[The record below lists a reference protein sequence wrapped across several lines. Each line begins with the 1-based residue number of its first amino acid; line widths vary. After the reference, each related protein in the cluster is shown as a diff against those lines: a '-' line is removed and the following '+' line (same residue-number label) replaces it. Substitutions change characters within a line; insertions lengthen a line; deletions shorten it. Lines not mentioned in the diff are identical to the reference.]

1 MRAMK
6 LFSMMTVVGLAW
18 AGLSRSAWAVPRVDM
33 LRDMQFTNAATT
45 NIETQPIVVA
55 EDGTNIT
62 AASDL
67 RFVIPGTFSMTWVTS
82 DTAAEILMSGTGVA
96 STTVSYPD
104 AATTAKVCRLD
115 VTTGFAAGDRL
126 VISGISYRGWGAE
139 NTFDSIGITWDGTTT
154 EQAAAANGWCIGGAF
169 ITSANNYSYNPT
181 GSATTSGTLP
191 AITITD
197 SSAAATITAASDIRI
212 TIPNNYTT
220 DTIGGG
226 TYAAP
231 TFDTAVTTVTVSG
244 AQSSKVSSTV
254 TYANG
259 NRTVII
265 NVTSN
270 FAVSDTIT
278 VSGLRFAVGSG
289 EICPVESLML
299 SVDGTFTTFSAVDD
313 KCFAI
318 GPPNIAYSTIMT
330 VSASASNET
339 VSTLTITDHA
349 GTAAITAASDIRLI
363 IMSNT
368 SNALSG
374 SDGRNNLSWDA
385 TASGTLSYGG
395 TEAANVN
402 TTPTSADPATN
413 GGTNDRL
420 MLLRVNT
427 NFTAGGTLT
436 VSGLKVDNAT
446 STATKFYV
454 GLCREGFTANSATGA
469 YGRVV
474 SIATDENDS
483 TGSSSGSGSGG
494 GGSGCFLRASE
505 RSAPQ

>member
-62 AASDL
+62 STTDL
-67 RFVIPGTFSMTWVTS
+67 LLIIPATYSMTWVTS
-82 DTAAEILMSGTGVA
+82 DTAAEMLMSGTGVV
-96 STTVSYPD
+96 SSTVSYP
-104 AATTAKVCRLD
+104 TSVRCLVD

-126 VISGISYRGWGAE
+126 VISGISYDVGNSDE
-139 NTFDSIGITWDGTTT
+139 TFDSLDISWDGGSTV
-154 EQAAAANGWCIGGAF
+154 ASAANGWCTGGAF
-169 ITSANNYSYNPT
+169 ISSANNFSYNPT

-197 SSAAATITAASDIRI
+197 ASGGATITAASDIRI

-270 FAVSDTIT
+270 FAASDTIT